1 MVNISHDTETLV
13 SEVRLMDNVKEAT
26 EAYLYQQIQIDD
38 LDVTDDYMVSIET
51 SVIGNYLDL
60 GIDEATLEAFEKTS
74 KPYIILSEKYQY
86 VYGYKS
92 GDIIRLKINNTLD
105 NQLFEI
111 LAFHTSNNSM
121 ISISNMIELEEYE
134 AVLKN
139 SILVNASAN
148 KEVLYQDLINRYQS
162 RLYFIVEM
170 NQSLKEIE
178 TLSNQLF
185 DLVSYLSYILIAC
198 FILTIV
204 NNSVLIFDEMR
215 PTYQKLKVL
224 GMKKKQFIK
233 MLSLEHLYIMV
244 AIITSGLVIILVG
257 IPNFIYI
264 GGLLNIYLPLTY
276 TLSDLLI
283 GTGLFVL
290 FYFLSNLVY
299 VYRLDKMAVLNNINL

>member
-1 MVNISHDTETLV
+1 
-13 SEVRLMDNVKEAT
+13 
-26 EAYLYQQIQIDD
+26 
-38 LDVTDDYMVSIET
+38 
-51 SVIGNYLDL
+51 
-60 GIDEATLEAFEKTS
+60 
-74 KPYIILSEKYQY
+74 
-86 VYGYKS
+86 
-92 GDIIRLKINNTLD
+92 
-105 NQLFEI
+105 
-111 LAFHTSNNSM
+111 M

-162 RLYFIVEM
+162 RLYYIVEM

-233 MLSLEHLYIMV
+233 MLSLEHLYIMM

-264 GGLLNIYLPLTY
+264 GGLLNVYLPLTY
-276 TLSDLLI
+276 TISDLFI
-283 GTGLFVL
+283 GTCLFIL
-290 FYFLSNLVY
+290 FYVLSHLVY
-299 VYRLDKMAVLNNINL
+299 VYRLDKLAVLNNINL